1 MPASSRTTVAE
12 PRSSRDAT
20 PIRRRHGR
28 RRVAG
33 FQLMNPLASARATF
47 DESRPRRD
55 DSLRVR
61 PPQPAHSPPAAA
73 QILALQ
79 RGAGNHAVSRMIAG
93 PILQRALKTVRSTQ
107 GTWKI
112 TGRPAFSSATTSAMP
127 VDSGDHRAHTTAWE
141 TIRSNVQ
148 DFLNSDGGD
157 DHVYEIAVV
166 NLLQPLAPMG
176 GYDTTTAFAQL
187 RKIRDTKSDD
197 TASVSAILTQLNGL
211 LDNLDEGHGSTNST
225 IQGHYDPKVVSTG
238 TGFDLRPSDRD
249 TIMATAHVVKPLLLD
264 ETGKFI
270 LASTFNLGAT
280 RGRIPVDKAEGTL
293 REMIDGMWYD
303 TRKPRKR
310 AAPKTTTTA
319 KKAKGKAAAK
329 ATGKGGK
336 AATLTA
342 TAGIK
347 KPRTGRKTTPRAPAK
362 RKVRR

>member
-1 MPASSRTTVAE
+1 
-12 PRSSRDAT
+12 
-20 PIRRRHGR
+20 
-28 RRVAG
+28 
-33 FQLMNPLASARATF
+33 MNAPASARATF
-47 DESRPRRD
+47 DEGPPRRD
-55 DSLRVR
+55 DALRVR
-61 PPQPAHSPPAAA
+61 PPRPAHPPPAAA
-73 QILALQ
+73 QIMALQ
-79 RGAGNHAVSRMIAG
+79 RGAGNHAVSRMLAG
-93 PILQRALKTVRSTQ
+93 PVLQRALKTVRSAK
-107 GTWKI
+107 GTWTI
-112 TGRPAFSSATTSAMP
+112 TGRPAFSSTTTTAMP

-176 GYDTTTAFAQL
+176 GYDTTTAFAEL

-211 LDNLDEGHGSTNST
+211 LDNLDPGHGSTNST

-238 TGFDLRPSDRD
+238 TGYDLRPADRD

-293 REMIDGMWYD
+293 REMIDGEWYD
-303 TRKPRKR
+303 KRKPRKR
-310 AAPKTTTTA
+310 AAPKTTT
-319 KKAKGKAAAK
+319 KGKK
-329 ATGKGGK
+329 ATGKATGKKSK

-342 TAGIK
+342 TAGINK
-347 KPRTGRKTTPRAPAK
+347 PKHRPRNTTRATTKRKPRR
-362 RKVRR
+362 